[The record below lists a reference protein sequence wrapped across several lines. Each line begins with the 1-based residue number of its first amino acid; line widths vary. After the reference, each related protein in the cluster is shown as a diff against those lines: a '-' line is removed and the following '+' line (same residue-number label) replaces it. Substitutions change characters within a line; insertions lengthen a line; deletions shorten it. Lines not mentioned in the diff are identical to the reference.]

1 MQTPAI
7 FLLHQKLSVLGAA
20 ASRLPVHT
28 GMHSKI
34 KVSSKALFLA
44 VSVLQCEGAECF
56 SALIL
61 LFAQQDDP
69 ESRWC
74 IL

>member
-7 FLLHQKLSVLGAA
+7 FLLCQKFSVLGAA
-20 ASRLPVHT
+20 AGMLPVHT
-28 GMHSKI
+28 GMLSKI
-34 KVSSKALFLA
+34 KVSSKALFLV
-44 VSVLQCEGAECF
+44 VSAFQCEGAECF

-69 ESRWC
+69 EFLRC

>member
-1 MQTPAI
+1 M
-7 FLLHQKLSVLGAA
+7 
-20 ASRLPVHT
+20 HT
-28 GMHSKI
+28 GMLSKI

-44 VSVLQCEGAECF
+44 VSALQCEGAECF

>member
-7 FLLHQKLSVLGAA
+7 FLLCQKFSVLGAA
-20 ASRLPVHT
+20 AGMLPVHT
-28 GMHSKI
+28 GMLSKI
-34 KVSSKALFLA
+34 KVSNKALFLV
-44 VSVLQCEGAECF
+44 VSAFQCGAECF

-69 ESRWC
+69 EFLRC

>member
-1 MQTPAI
+1 M
-7 FLLHQKLSVLGAA
+7 
-20 ASRLPVHT
+20 LPVHT
-28 GMHSKI
+28 GMLSKI
-34 KVSSKALFLA
+34 KVSSKALFLV
-44 VSVLQCEGAECF
+44 VSAFQCGAECF

-69 ESRWC
+69 EFLRC